1 VSRRARAFV
10 AGIDALVMGVLA
22 YRETG
27 GSVGV
32 SAAELVLWG
41 AVAAAAVCAV
51 IVLVEGPA
59 AMAWA
64 GIGYVLFGGLL
75 TDGSPHLTLTA
86 LAVALMPLVPRPR
99 GSLVLGLAVAVA
111 SALIARTLLGVLV
124 QAVSANSI
132 FL

>member
-1 VSRRARAFV
+1 MSRRARAFV

-41 AVAAAAVCAV
+41 AVAAAALCAV
-51 IVLVEGPA
+51 IVLVQGPA
-59 AMAWA
+59 AIAWA
-64 GIGYVLFGGLL
+64 GIGYVLFGALL

-86 LAVALMPLVPRPR
+86 LALALMPLVPRPR
-99 GSLVLGLAVAVA
+99 GSLVLGLVIAVA